1 MSRADEAE
9 DPGKALERTTLAW
22 TRSGLSLA
30 AIGALILR
38 AAAMHHLTAVSYV
51 VGAWLVAL
59 AVVLWAQ
66 GSRPYR
72 TRDAWDRDRSLLPRA
87 ATLRVIAVVTFGV
100 AIYTLVLAI
109 VIVID

>member
-22 TRSGLSLA
+22 TRSGLALA

-38 AAAMHHLTAVSYV
+38 AAALSHLTVLSYV
-51 VGAWLVAL
+51 VGGALVAG
-59 AVVLWAQ
+59 AVLLWAQ

-72 TRDAWDRDRSLLPRA
+72 TREAFRRDRGLLPA
-87 ATLRVIAVVTFGV
+87 ANTLRAIAGLTV
-100 AIYTLVLAI
+100 ALAVYALVLAI
-109 VIVID
+109 VMVAG